1 MTAAESRH
9 IHLSGSSGFLNF
21 PSFVQELL
29 HSAEDQ
35 RLEQSFKQSSLLIT
49 YYHGLTLRSFRPTS
63 DTQYKSTPSSKIRSI
78 SWRAPR
84 GRMGTAVP
92 ENQHLGVQQSR
103 RKSDGTDSKPNL
115 TATGHIEWTN
125 ILAGKPSTPD
135 SSSWQQ
141 ILILKLF

>member
-1 MTAAESRH
+1 M
-9 IHLSGSSGFLNF
+9 LSIFGQTLNVLVRISELSCSNSDVFLSLF
-21 PSFVQELL
+21 QK
-29 HSAEDQ
+29 
-35 RLEQSFKQSSLLIT
+35 QSFKQSSLLIT